1 MIRSSSASRSSRVV
15 REYVSN
21 AARAAATATSTSS
34 GPPMAMDSIASSVA
48 GLMTASVSLD
58 SGATHFPSM

>member
-1 MIRSSSASRSSRVV
+1 
-15 REYVSN
+15 
-21 AARAAATATSTSS
+21 
-34 GPPMAMDSIASSVA
+34 MAMDSIVSSVA